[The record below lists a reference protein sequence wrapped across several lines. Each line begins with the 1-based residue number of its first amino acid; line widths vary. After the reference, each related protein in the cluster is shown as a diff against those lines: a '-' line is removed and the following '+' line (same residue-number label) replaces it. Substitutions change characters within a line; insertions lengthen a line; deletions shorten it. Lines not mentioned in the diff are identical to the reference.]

1 MFARPLSRFPLI
13 YRGFASHANSTLS
26 PLLPAVLHLKSG
38 QSFAGKAFGAPRSIY
53 GETVF
58 STSITSYTE
67 SMTDPSY
74 RGQILVF
81 TTPLIG
87 NYGVPINKAPMDN
100 RDVGVV
106 LESSGIQC
114 AGVVVADLAEKFSHY
129 TAIESLA
136 SWCTRYNVPG
146 ITGVDT
152 RAITTLLRD
161 QGTTLGRLAVGEDV
175 SLPAPASHEY
185 WDPSA
190 ENLVDQISTK
200 EPYELN
206 PTGDV
211 KIAVLDFGAKANIL
225 RSLVRRG
232 ASVTVLPWNFDFNAV
247 RDQFDGLFLSN
258 GPGDP
263 QQCWDAA
270 HKLRQTLAEWDK
282 PVFGIC
288 MGHQIIG
295 MAAGLEAYRMTFG
308 NRGHNQPVL
317 ALASS
322 GSIKAGRVYVT
333 SQNHQYALKL
343 QDPFPQGWEPFFI
356 NANDSSVE
364 GIKSTAE
371 SGKRIW
377 GVQFHPE
384 SAGGPLDTIE
394 VGLV

>member
-1 MFARPLSRFPLI
+1 
-13 YRGFASHANSTLS
+13 
-26 PLLPAVLHLKSG
+26 
-38 QSFAGKAFGAPRSIY
+38 
-53 GETVF
+53 
-58 STSITSYTE
+58 
-67 SMTDPSY
+67 
-74 RGQILVF
+74 
-81 TTPLIG
+81 
-87 NYGVPINKAPMDN
+87 MDAQN
-100 RDVGVV
+100 VGVV
-106 LESSGIQC
+106 LKSQGIQC
-114 AGVVVADLAEKFSHY
+114 AGVVVADVAEKYSHY
-129 TAIESLA
+129 LAVESIA
-136 SWCTRYNVPG
+136 SWCNRYNIPG

-161 QGTTLGRLAVGEDV
+161 QGTTLGRLAVGADA
-175 SLPAPASHEY
+175 SQPAPAEHEY
-185 WDPSA
+185 WDPSQ
-190 ENLVDQISTK
+190 ENLVDQVSTK
-200 EPYELN
+200 EPYVLN

-232 ASVTVLPWNFDFNAV
+232 AAVTVMPWNYDFNSV

-270 HKLRQTLAEWDK
+270 LKLRQTLAEWTK
-282 PVFGIC
+282 PIFGIC

-295 MAAGLEAYRMTFG
+295 MAAGLDAYRMTFG

-333 SQNHQYALKL
+333 RCAPPSFFISVVTSSDVEFSQNHQYALKL

-356 NANDSSVE
+356 NCNDSSVE
-364 GIKSTAE
+364 GIKSTAD
-371 SGKRIW
+371 SGKRVW

-394 VGLV
+394 VSSQISPVDLGLYDPCVQMFTDFVAECRAVKLQVGLDINDTMGAATVVPGLRQASMPRPIAATA